1 MISLWDKEYFTWT
14 NIWCAT
20 QADWVLGIFVMYV
33 LWFQQ
38 ILFEGTW
45 GSSRANGFIGFD
57 DITFFS
63 AACSS
68 KFMLTSVLLISV
80 LYDITWTV
88 ITAKTSV
95 IPQSIQPIKK
105 GTTIFR
111 KYMMHL
117 CHLFSLPTFGTESVQ
132 LFIGEVWFS
141 FPAIILR
148 ASCILMFC
156 IVFWLWKLQSYKVWW
171 HSFHGGSFTTCF
183 T

>member
-1 MISLWDKEYFTWT
+1 
-14 NIWCAT
+14 
-20 QADWVLGIFVMYV
+20 MYV

-38 ILFEGTW
+38 IVFEGTW

-80 LYDITWTV
+80 PYDITGIV
-88 ITAKTSV
+88 ITAITSV
-95 IPQSIQPIKK
+95 ILQSIQSTRSAKQIS
-105 GTTIFR
+105 GSTWCTCVI
-111 KYMMHL
+111 
-117 CHLFSLPTFGTESVQ
+117 HLFSLPTVGTGSIQ
-132 LFIGEVWFS
+132 LFIWDARFS

-156 IVFWLWKLQSYKVWW
+156 IVFWLWKLESYKVWW
-171 HSFHGGSFTTCF
+171 HSFHGGSFKTRCI
-183 T
+183 